1 MKGNKVKMEKVELNN
16 GVQMPVFGIGTFMIE
31 PIDAERSVEFA
42 LKNGYRLID
51 TANAY
56 MNEKAVG
63 RGIKKSGISRE
74 EIFVST
80 KLWPSVYEDDHAVD
94 KTLERLGLDYIDLL
108 FIHQPTSNWKSG
120 YKQLETAYKE
130 GKIKAIGISNFEG
143 KYIEELLQICE
154 IKPQVIQVEAHPYF
168 TQDELRK
175 ITDKENIK
183 IMAWYPLGHGDSNLI
198 NESIFTD
205 LAKKY
210 NKSNAQ
216 IILRWHTQMGFIVI
230 PGTKNAEH
238 ILQNADIFDFALT
251 DEEMEQIKE
260 INKNKRYYN
269 RTDSQ
274 LEQFKTFSPNFDSQ
288 I

>member
-1 MKGNKVKMEKVELNN
+1 MEKFKLNN
-16 GVQMPVFGIGTFMIE
+16 GIEIPCFGIGTFMIE
-31 PIDAERSVEFA
+31 PDDAERSVEFA

-63 RGIKKSGISRE
+63 RGIKKSGVPRE

-80 KLWPSVYEDDHAVD
+80 KLWPSVYEDETAVD
-94 KTLERLGLDYIDLL
+94 RTLGRLGLEYIDLL
-108 FIHQPTSNWKSG
+108 FIHQPTSNWKAG
-120 YKQLETAYKE
+120 YKQLEKAYKE

-175 ITDKENIK
+175 ITDKEDIK
-183 IMAWYPLGHGDSNLI
+183 IMSWYPLGHGDKNLI
-198 NESIFTD
+198 NESVFSE
-205 LAKKY
+205 LAEKY

-216 IILRWHTQMGFIVI
+216 IILRWHTQMGFIII
-230 PGTKNAEH
+230 PGTKNEEH
-238 ILQNADIFDFALT
+238 ILQNADIFDFTLT
-251 DEEMEQIKE
+251 DEEMNRIAK
-260 INKNKRYYN
+260 INKNVRYYN
-269 RTDSQ
+269 RTDGQ
-274 LEQFKTFSPNFDSQ
+274 LEQFKNWSPDFDNQ
-288 I
+288 K

>member
-1 MKGNKVKMEKVELNN
+1 MEKIKLNN
-16 GVQMPVFGIGTFMIE
+16 GIQIPVFGIGTFMIE
-31 PIDAERSVEFA
+31 PDDAEKSVEFA

-56 MNEKAVG
+56 MNERAVG

-80 KLWPSVYEDDHAVD
+80 KLWPSVYEDDSAVD

-108 FIHQPTSNWKSG
+108 FIHQPTSNWKAG
-120 YKQLETAYKE
+120 YKQLERAYKE
-130 GKIKAIGISNFEG
+130 GKIKALGISNFEG
-143 KYIEELLQICE
+143 EYIEELLQTCE

-175 ITDKENIK
+175 ITDKEDIK
-183 IMAWYPLGHGDSNLI
+183 IMSWYPLGHGDNSLI
-198 NESIFTD
+198 NEPIFTE
-205 LAKKY
+205 LANKY
-210 NKSNAQ
+210 NKSNVQ

-230 PGTKNAEH
+230 PGTKNEEH
-238 ILQNADIFDFALT
+238 ILQNAEIFDFTLS
-251 DEEMEQIKE
+251 DEEMSKITE
-260 INKNKRYYN
+260 INKNKRYYI

-274 LEQFKTFSPNFDSQ
+274 LEQFKNWVPNFDSQ
-288 I
+288 K

>member
-1 MKGNKVKMEKVELNN
+1 MEKIKLNN
-16 GVQMPVFGIGTFMIE
+16 GIQIPVFGIGTFMIE
-31 PIDAERSVEFA
+31 PDDAEKSVEFA

-56 MNEKAVG
+56 MNERAVG

-80 KLWPSVYEDDHAVD
+80 KLWPSVYEDDSAVD

-108 FIHQPTSNWKSG
+108 FIHQPTSNWKAG
-120 YKQLETAYKE
+120 YKQLERAYKE
-130 GKIKAIGISNFEG
+130 GKIKALGISNFEG
-143 KYIEELLQICE
+143 EYIEELLQTCE

-175 ITDKENIK
+175 ITDKEDIK
-183 IMAWYPLGHGDSNLI
+183 IMSWYPLGHGDNSLI
-198 NESIFTD
+198 NEPIFTE
-205 LAKKY
+205 LANKY
-210 NKSNAQ
+210 NKSNVQ

-230 PGTKNAEH
+230 PGTKNEEH
-238 ILQNADIFDFALT
+238 ILQNAEIFDFTLS
-251 DEEMEQIKE
+251 DEEMSKIAE
-260 INKNKRYYN
+260 INKNKRYYI

-274 LEQFKTFSPNFDSQ
+274 LEEFKNWGPNFDSQ
-288 I
+288 K